1 MPRSWPH
8 CTHGGPREITYN
20 AGTIAAQN
28 PTLRED
34 HAMANPPDTES
45 IPVDPKSGG
54 RRRAAKVP
62 ARGGRLA
69 AGLAL
74 VLAIIAL
81 LVSSY
86 LWYGLT
92 HKRGLADAKGRLIQ
106 VEQETAQLQELSAQM
121 GKELSSL
128 RATQDTLQ
136 SSLATLH
143 DEIGKG
149 RHTWLLAETENLL
162 VIARHRLEYAR
173 DAHLSLEALRAAD
186 RQLTQLGD
194 PDYQPVRKLLDS
206 EMKSLEAFE
215 RLDVAGIAQRLGQL
229 AADID
234 QLTLAPDKRPL
245 PPASSGDQGFLH
257 EVWQDLQGLVR
268 IRTTTDIRRP
278 LLLPEQKYY
287 LRENLRLML
296 YGAQVALLHGD
307 GTTFERNLTAARQW
321 LRDYYD
327 LNAAP
332 VQAAIVALDAML
344 KSRPAVLPDISG
356 SLKALREIH
365 TRQDRS

>member
-1 MPRSWPH
+1 
-8 CTHGGPREITYN
+8 
-20 AGTIAAQN
+20 
-28 PTLRED
+28 
-34 HAMANPPDTES
+34 MANPHDT
-45 IPVDPKSGG
+45 D
-54 RRRAAKVP
+54 AATDEKKIAPAP

-74 VLAIIAL
+74 VLAIIAV
-81 LVSSY
+81 LVSGY

-128 RATQDTLQ
+128 RETQDTLQ
-136 SSLATLH
+136 NSLATLH
-143 DEIGKG
+143 DEVGKG
-149 RHTWLLAETENLL
+149 RRTWLLAETENLL
-162 VIARHRLEYAR
+162 VIAGHRLEYAR

-186 RQLTQLGD
+186 RQLMQLGD
-194 PDYQPVRKLLDS
+194 PAYQPVRKLLEG
-206 EMKSLEAFE
+206 EMKSLDAFV
-215 RLDVAGIAQRLGQL
+215 RLDVAGIAQHLGQL
-229 AADID
+229 ATDID
-234 QLTLAPDKRPL
+234 QLPLAPDKRPL
-245 PPASSGDQGFLH
+245 PPPSSGDQGFLH

-268 IRTTTDIRRP
+268 IRSTTDIRRP

-307 GTTFERNLTAARQW
+307 GTTFERNLTTARKW

-332 VQAAIVALDAML
+332 VQAAMSALDTML
-344 KSRPAVLPDISG
+344 KSRPAVLPDIGG
-356 SLKALREIH
+356 SLKALRAIQ
-365 TRQDRS
+365 RKQDGA

>member
-1 MPRSWPH
+1 MTNPH
-8 CTHGGPREITYN
+8 DTD
-20 AGTIAAQN
+20 AATDEKKTA
-28 PTLRED
+28 P
-34 HAMANPPDTES
+34 A
-45 IPVDPKSGG
+45 
-54 RRRAAKVP
+54 P

-74 VLAIIAL
+74 VLAIIAV
-81 LVSSY
+81 LVSGY

-128 RATQDTLQ
+128 RETQDTLQ
-136 SSLATLH
+136 NSLATLH
-143 DEIGKG
+143 DEVGKG
-149 RHTWLLAETENLL
+149 RRTWLLAETENLL
-162 VIARHRLEYAR
+162 VIAGHRLEYAR

-186 RQLTQLGD
+186 RQLMQLGD
-194 PDYQPVRKLLDS
+194 PAYQPVRKLLEG
-206 EMKSLEAFE
+206 EMKSLDAFV
-215 RLDVAGIAQRLGQL
+215 RLDVAGIAQHLGQL
-229 AADID
+229 ATDID
-234 QLTLAPDKRPL
+234 QLPLAPDKRPL
-245 PPASSGDQGFLH
+245 PPPSSGDQGFLH

-268 IRTTTDIRRP
+268 IRSTTDIRRP

-307 GTTFERNLTAARQW
+307 GTTFERNLTTARKW

-332 VQAAIVALDAML
+332 VQAAMSALDTML

-356 SLKALREIH
+356 SLRALREIQ
-365 TRQDRS
+365 RKQDGA

>member
-1 MPRSWPH
+1 MAGRVKFPIMPGSQRN
-8 CTHGGPREITYN
+8 PR
-20 AGTIAAQN
+20 
-28 PTLRED
+28 PRED
-34 HAMANPPDTES
+34 HAMANPSDTES
-45 IPVDPKSGG
+45 TPAEKKAP
-54 RRRAAKVP
+54 RRRRPASTTAP
-62 ARGGRLA
+62 ARSGRLA
-69 AGLAL
+69 SGLAL
-74 VLAIIAL
+74 VLAIIAV

-106 VEQETAQLQELSAQM
+106 VEQETAQLQEQSAQM
-121 GKELSSL
+121 DKELSSL
-128 RATQDTLQ
+128 RDTQNTLQ

-149 RHTWLLAETENLL
+149 RRTWLLAETENLL
-162 VIARHRLEYAR
+162 VIAEHRLEYAR

-186 RQLTQLGD
+186 GQLKQLGD
-194 PDYQPVRKLLDS
+194 PQYQPVRKLLDG

-215 RLDVAGIAQRLGQL
+215 RLDVSGIAQRLGQL

-234 QLTLAPDKRPL
+234 QLPLAPDKRPL
-245 PPASSGDQGFLH
+245 PPPTGGDQGFLR

-268 IRTTTDIRRP
+268 IRSTTDIRRP

-307 GTTFERNLTAARQW
+307 GPTFERNVTAARQW

-327 LNAAP
+327 VNTQP
-332 VQAAIVALDAML
+332 VQTAIAAFDTML
-344 KSRPAVLPDISG
+344 KSQPAVLPDISG
-356 SLKALREIH
+356 SLKTLREIQA
-365 TRQDRS
+365 RQGGT

>member
-1 MPRSWPH
+1 MPGSQ
-8 CTHGGPREITYN
+8 PR
-20 AGTIAAQN
+20 N
-28 PTLRED
+28 PLPAKTT
-34 HAMANPPDTES
+34 MANPHDT
-45 IPVDPKSGG
+45 D
-54 RRRAAKVP
+54 AATDEKKIAPAP

-74 VLAIIAL
+74 VLAIIAV
-81 LVSSY
+81 LVSGY

-128 RATQDTLQ
+128 RETQDTLQ
-136 SSLATLH
+136 NSLATLH
-143 DEIGKG
+143 DEVGKG
-149 RHTWLLAETENLL
+149 RRTWLLAETENLL
-162 VIARHRLEYAR
+162 VIAGHRLEYAR

-186 RQLTQLGD
+186 RQLMQLGD
-194 PDYQPVRKLLDS
+194 PVYQPVRKLLEG
-206 EMKSLEAFE
+206 EMKSLDAFV
-215 RLDVAGIAQRLGQL
+215 RLDVAGIAQHLGQL
-229 AADID
+229 ATDID
-234 QLTLAPDKRPL
+234 QLPLAPDKRPL
-245 PPASSGDQGFLH
+245 PPPSSGDKGFLH

-268 IRTTTDIRRP
+268 IRSTTDIRRP

-307 GTTFERNLTAARQW
+307 GTTFERNLTTARKW

-332 VQAAIVALDAML
+332 VQAAMSALDTML

-356 SLKALREIH
+356 SLRALREIQ
-365 TRQDRS
+365 RKQDGA